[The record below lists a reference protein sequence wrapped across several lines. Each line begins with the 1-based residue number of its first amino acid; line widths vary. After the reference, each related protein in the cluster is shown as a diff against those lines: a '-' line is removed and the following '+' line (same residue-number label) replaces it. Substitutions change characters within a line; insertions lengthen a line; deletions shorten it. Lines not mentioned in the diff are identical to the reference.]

1 VAFKVPGSSDRGSMS
16 QPGRSI
22 SGPRS
27 PLTAS
32 VGADSS
38 SMSRTSSHSTVLK
51 PANSSSQKVLS
62 CILLVGF
69 SAYSF
74 YFCPFCLYIILVE
87 VVLFESF
94 AEGLQSYLDAQAISR
109 KPTRKVDY
117 GVEGQFSLEETTWIE
132 AEMRHAV
139 IRFHSVLFC
148 IFV

>member
-1 VAFKVPGSSDRGSMS
+1 MS
-16 QPGRSI
+16 QPGRSV

-69 SAYSF
+69 S
-74 YFCPFCLYIILVE
+74 
-87 VVLFESF
+87 
-94 AEGLQSYLDAQAISR
+94 GLQSYLDAQAISW
-109 KPTRKVDY
+109 KPTGKVDY

-132 AEMRHAV
+132 AEMIHAV
-139 IRFHSVLFC
+139 IRFHSVLF
-148 IFV
+148 